1 MIDAKHGGNCV
12 AVRPF
17 LPYAALSALVVCLA
31 VIGLGA
37 AAAPAVAVGTTPRV
51 VVEYSNPFYA
61 VYGVDNRGVSYGVS
75 GDVTNQNLLYTS
87 DDEAR
92 TWTPLYYFPEGSRIV
107 LVRPL
112 GHSTL
117 LAGVVFGAYRLWR
130 SADDGHSW
138 SQVFTFPKH
147 LGLLTTHSIATDG
160 HGRVYM
166 AAYNYFKD
174 PGDHPTPI
182 LRSTDDGATWK
193 VMRVVDTSRHAHCTA
208 YDPYTGDVYVCF
220 GDWGPQ
226 NQILRSTDRG
236 RTWSVFIRGWDDR
249 AVDIAFDRKY
259 VYFGQDNQDRDAIVR
274 ADKKTG
280 ATSIVHANSLG
291 SSYSALRLAGGTFL
305 IGETHEPNGSIY
317 VGERT
322 VHLYASN
329 DGRSWTDVLRRPIH
343 ADGAGYAYI
352 DAYYQFPNGTVPLL
366 ISGYGTV
373 VVRVGPPF
381 TSKLASAHS
390 PVSPAKGITRV
401 TAPAATASGS
411 TFAGLKVAL
420 TTLLFVTAV
429 LMLAIAFGV
438 RRLSFDRGPVAF
450 GGLVIQPAQ
459 LAAVGFSLF
468 VAAIVTA
475 LIA

>member
-1 MIDAKHGGNCV
+1 M
-12 AVRPF
+12 RPF
-17 LPYAALSALVVCLA
+17 LSRAAPSALVVCLGA
-31 VIGLGA
+31 IGLSA
-37 AAAPAVAVGTTPRV
+37 AASPAVAVGTTPRV
-51 VVEYSNPFYA
+51 VIEHSNPFYA

-75 GDVTNQNLLYTS
+75 GDLTNQNLLYAS
-87 DDEAR
+87 DDQAR
-92 TWTPLYYFPEGSRIV
+92 TWTPLYYFPVGSRIV

-117 LAGVVFGAYRLWR
+117 LAGVLFGEYRLWR
-130 SADDGHSW
+130 STDDGHSW

-147 LGLLTTHSIATDG
+147 LGLLTPHSIATDG

-174 PGDHPTPI
+174 PGDHRTPI
-182 LRSTDDGATWK
+182 LRSTDDGGTWK
-193 VMRVVDTSRHAHCTA
+193 VVHVVDTSRHAHCTA
-208 YDPYTGDVYVCF
+208 YDPYTGDVYVCL

-236 RTWSVFIRGWDDR
+236 QTWSVFIRGWADR

-259 VYFGQDNQDRDAIVR
+259 VYFGQDNRDRDAILR

-280 ATSIVHANSLG
+280 ATSIVLANSLG
-291 SSYSALRLAGGTFL
+291 SSYSALRLASGTFL
-305 IGETHEPNGSIY
+305 IGETHEPSGSIY

-322 VHLYASN
+322 VHLYASR
-329 DGRSWTDVLRRPIH
+329 DGSSWTDVLTRPIH
-343 ADGAGYAYI
+343 PDGAGSAYI
-352 DAYYQFPNGTVPLL
+352 DAYYQYPDGSVPLL

-381 TSKLASAHS
+381 PSNLASAHT
-390 PVSPAKGITRV
+390 PVSPATGITRV
-401 TAPAATASGS
+401 AAPAAAASGS
-411 TFAGLKVAL
+411 AFGGLKVAL
-420 TTLLFVTAV
+420 TILLFVMAF
-429 LMLAIAFGV
+429 LMLATAFGV

-450 GGLVIQPAQ
+450 GSLVIQPAQ
-459 LAAVGFSLF
+459 LAAVGASLF